1 MNKTLEITDITIFIK
16 KSHNESEKAFVKLEL
31 NGSLVIN
38 GIRILKGKLGHFVS
52 YPGSEN
58 TPYKFID
65 LLSITLRKKLQN
77 AILQAYARELACVI
91 N

>member
-38 GIRILKGKLGHFVS
+38 GIRILKGKFGHSVS
-52 YPGSEN
+52 YPGSFRFQDN
-58 TPYKFID
+58 

-77 AILQAYARELACVI
+77 AILQAYARELACI
-91 N
+91 L